1 MFAYFPTIKDLLKG
15 IPSANFYTYVLWFLY
30 YLVSVLY
37 GIFILKD
44 WLFVVVSGFDAL
56 LLFFIVLLIIRVQRG
71 EIVQDL
77 KHKKVRVADKVKC
90 HMYKRQR

>member
-15 IPSANFYTYVLWFLY
+15 LPSANFYTYALRFVY
-30 YLVSVLY
+30 YLISVLY
-37 GIFILKD
+37 GIFILDD

-56 LLFFIVLLIIRVQRG
+56 FLACIVVLIIRVQRG

-77 KHKKVRVADKVKC
+77 RHKKVRIVDKVKC
-90 HMYKRQR
+90 RMYKKQH